1 MSAITSIADL
11 RELARRRVP
20 KALFDYVDGGSYD
33 EVTLRR
39 NREDFDA
46 IRLRPRALIDV
57 ARQELATRILGA
69 PAAMPL
75 ALAPAGMGGYIRG
88 DGEILA
94 ARAAEAAGVP
104 FCLSTV
110 SICSI
115 EDVRAATRAP
125 FWFQLYVMKDR
136 GYTAELVDRAA
147 AAGCAAL
154 MMTVDIPVGALRRRD
169 PKNGLSVPPRLT
181 LRNALDV
188 ARKPGWLRSLART
201 PRRGFGNMADA
212 VKRAGGVSFAQFVQ
226 TQFDASVTWQDLE
239 RYRAQWRGKLIV
251 KGIMDAE
258 DARQA
263 VALGADALVVSN
275 HGGRQLD
282 GAPSTISVLPQI
294 VEAVQGRAE
303 IMLDSGVRSGM
314 DVLKARALGA
324 NAALVGRAWLYGLGA
339 LGEAGVAMA
348 LGIIGRELQV
358 SLALTGCNDVNGLGP
373 QHLMETPLP
382 AARAAR
388 V

>member
-1 MSAITSIADL
+1 MAVVTSIADL

-33 EVTLRR
+33 EITLRR
-39 NREDFDA
+39 NRADFDA
-46 IRLRPRALIDV
+46 IELRPRALIDV
-57 ARQELATRILGA
+57 ARQSLATTILGA

-94 ARAAEAAGVP
+94 ARAAEAFGIP

-110 SICSI
+110 SICSV
-115 EDVRAATRAP
+115 EDVRAHTRAP

-147 AAGCAAL
+147 AAGCPVL

-181 LRNALDV
+181 LRNAFDV
-188 ARKPGWLRSLART
+188 LRKPGWLMSMLAT
-201 PRRGFGNMADA
+201 PRRGFGNMAAA
-212 VKRAGGVSFAQFVQ
+212 VKRAGGMPFSQFVQ
-226 TQFDASVTWQDLE
+226 SQFDASVTWKDLE
-239 RYRAQWRGKLIV
+239 RFRAQWKGRLIV

-263 VALGADALVVSN
+263 IALGADALVVSN

-282 GAPSTISVLPQI
+282 GAPSSISMLPEVLDAVAGR
-294 VEAVQGRAE
+294 VEVL
-303 IMLDSGVRSGM
+303 LDSGVRSGM
-314 DVLKARALGA
+314 DILKARALGA
-324 NAALVGRAWLYGLGA
+324 QAVLAGRAWLYGLGA
-339 LGEAGVAMA
+339 MGEKGVTTA
-348 LGIIGRELQV
+348 LQIMSRELQV
-358 SLALTGCNDVNGLGP
+358 GLALTGCNDVNDLGP
-373 QHLMETPLP
+373 QHL
-382 AARAAR
+382 AKRR
-388 V
+388 